1 MPLGAEREKGKEKG
15 KTSIG
20 AARDVGTAPIR
31 ENKFEG
37 YEWLLHSG
45 GRKAS

>member
-1 MPLGAEREKGKEKG
+1 MPLGAEGYLWSFSKAEREKGKEKG

-37 YEWLLHSG
+37 YE
-45 GRKAS
+45 